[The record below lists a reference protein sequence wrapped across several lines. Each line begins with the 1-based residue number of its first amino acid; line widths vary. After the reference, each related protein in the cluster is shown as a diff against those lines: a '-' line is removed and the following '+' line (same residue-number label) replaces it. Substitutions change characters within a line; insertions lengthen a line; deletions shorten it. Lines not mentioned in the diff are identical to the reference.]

1 MSYYHEVNY
10 PEGLTPYCLFEQKK
24 IKDMKTCPL
33 IKLNKARHDLINLFS
48 SKSHL
53 LNFYEVNKEWSIYDY
68 L

>member
-10 PEGLTPYCLFEQKK
+10 PEGVTPYCLFRQQK

-33 IKLNKARHDLINLFS
+33 IELNKARYNLINLFS
-48 SKSHL
+48 SISHL
-53 LNFYEVNKEWSIYDY
+53 LNFYDTNKKRSIYEY